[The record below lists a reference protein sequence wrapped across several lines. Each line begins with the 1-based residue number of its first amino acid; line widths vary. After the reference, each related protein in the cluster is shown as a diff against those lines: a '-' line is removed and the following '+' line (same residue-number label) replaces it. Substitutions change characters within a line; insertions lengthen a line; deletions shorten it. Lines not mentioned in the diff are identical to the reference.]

1 MTVTAAQK
9 ELARKEVALRLEEI
23 ETKIKELEVLANANG
38 LDFYLG
44 SVDKEFYSD
53 EYIKND
59 EYLRNDYSHDG
70 KGAWLS
76 SSDFC

>member
-1 MTVTAAQK
+1 MAISAQQK
-9 ELARKEVALRLEEI
+9 ELARKELELRVEEV
-23 ETKIKELEVLANANG
+23 EEKIKELEVLANANG
-38 LDFYLG
+38 LDFYLR
-44 SVDKEFYSD
+44 SVDREFYCD

-59 EYLRNDYSHDG
+59 EYLSDYHSQDG